1 MRMLLTL
8 RSTLLPKGYK
18 TMQDYLI
25 TFATKPYGTFSY
37 VMTGYASKAEAI
49 ANATYMARIELGRDL
64 GRMKEARLY
73 NGKGYVCKG

>member
-1 MRMLLTL
+1 MPMLLTL

-25 TFATKPYGTFSY
+25 TFALKPYGTSSY
-37 VMTGYASKAEAI
+37 LMTGYTSKAEAI
-49 ANATYMARIELGRDL
+49 RNATSIARIELGNGARL
-64 GRMKEARLY
+64 KEARVH

>member
-1 MRMLLTL
+1 
-8 RSTLLPKGYK
+8 
-18 TMQDYLI
+18 MQDYLI

-37 VMTGYASKAEAI
+37 LMTGYTSKAEAVR
-49 ANATYMARIELGRDL
+49 NATSIARVELGRDL